1 MPSNPKPVK
10 TKPADNSKKLSE
22 LESKN
27 AELQEQLA
35 RSLADYSNLEKR
47 IDSQR
52 QMFITLAT
60 VSIIAKMIDILDD
73 LNLTQA
79 HLQDQGLKISI
90 DKFTNVLKSEGLAEI
105 KTSGQTFDPAFME
118 CVDTAEGRENSI
130 ISVKKIGYTLNGQV
144 IRPAQVVVGREK
156 TLN

>member
-1 MPSNPKPVK
+1 MPSTPKSPKVK
-10 TKPADNSKKLSE
+10 PIDNSKKVSE
-22 LESKN
+22 LELKN
-27 AELQEQLA
+27 TALQEQLA
-35 RSLADYSNLEKR
+35 RSLADYANLEKR

-52 QMFITLAT
+52 QMFMTLAT

-90 DKFTNVLKSEGLAEI
+90 DKFFNVLKAEGLDEI
-105 KTSGQTFDPAFME
+105 QTEGKSFDPAFME
-118 CVDTAEGRENSI
+118 CVDTAQGQENSI

-144 IRPAQVVVGREK
+144 IRPAQVVVGRAK

>member
-10 TKPADNSKKLSE
+10 TKPVDNSKKLSE

-105 KTSGQTFDPAFME
+105 KTSGQNFDPAFME
-118 CVDTAEGRENSI
+118 CVDTAEGKENSI
-130 ISVKKIGYTLNGQV
+130 VSVKKTGYTLNGQV